1 MGMEFMGYQ
10 RADGRVGIRNH
21 FLILPTV
28 VCAVDVA
35 QAIAKALPGSV
46 CAAHESGCAA
56 IIKSDRDCVERT
68 LRGFATNPNVGACL
82 LVSLGCE
89 DVDVRALAA
98 DIKRR
103 GKPVRYLIIQETK
116 GVTNTIREGIRIG
129 LEMMEELSKQ
139 KRCKCDLADI
149 VFGLECGG
157 SDTTSG
163 IAANPAIGLASDML
177 LAVGGT
183 SIITETPEHIGGEQ
197 ALTGRGETE
206 EVREKFFAMIKFWE
220 NMAKKNDTS
229 LCNLSLGNLAG
240 GLSTSEE
247 KSLGC
252 IMKAG
257 TACIKQVVE
266 YGEVPTEKGLIVMDG
281 PGADLESLTGLAA
294 AGAQVIVFSSGKGTP
309 TGCPIVPVIKMT
321 GNPQTY
327 DNLED
332 CMDIN
337 AGRIILGDATIA
349 EIGQEIFDRM
359 VAVCNGQRT
368 KAELLGFGGTSIMRR
383 GFTY

>member
-1 MGMEFMGYQ
+1 MEFMGYK
-10 RADGRVGIRNH
+10 RPDGRVGIRNH

-35 QAIAKALPGSV
+35 NAIAKAVPGSV
-46 CAAHESGCAA
+46 CAPHESGCAA
-56 IIKSDRDCVERT
+56 IVKSDRDCVERT
-68 LRGFATNPNVGACL
+68 LRGFATNPNVGGVL
-82 LVSLGCE
+82 LISLGCE

-98 DIKRR
+98 DIEKT
-103 GKPVRYLIIQETK
+103 GKPVKYLIIQETK
-116 GVTNTIREGIRIG
+116 GVTNTIKEGTRIG
-129 LEMMEELSKQ
+129 IDMMEELSKQ
-139 KRCKCDLADI
+139 QRCKCDLSDI
-149 VFGLECGG
+149 IFGLECGG

-163 IAANPAIGLASDML
+163 IAANPAIGVASDML
-177 LAVGGT
+177 LANGGT
-183 SIITETPEHIGGEQ
+183 SIITETPEHMGGEE
-197 ALTGRGETE
+197 AMTGRGETK
-206 EVREKFFAMIKFWE
+206 EVREKFFEMIKFWE
-220 NMAKKNDTS
+220 DMASKHDTS

-257 TACIKQVVE
+257 NACIKQVVE

-281 PGADLESLTGLAA
+281 PGADMESMTGLAA
-294 AGAQVIVFSSGKGTP
+294 AGTQVIVFSSGKGTP

-321 GNPQTY
+321 GNPKTY
-327 DNLED
+327 ENLED

-337 AGRIILGDATIA
+337 AGRVITGEATIS
-349 EIGQEIFDRM
+349 EVGQEIFDKM
-359 VAVCNGQRT
+359 LAVCNGQQT
-368 KAELLGFGGTSIMRR
+368 KAEILGFSGVSIMRR